1 MNTRIPTLLPKISD
15 PQNEWMPKR
24 KKYPTFETY
33 AKRFDPDRKYPPIC
47 YRKNGTP
54 RTPTSTCHRPCRPAH
69 FTREASKYSPWML
82 ALKRFNAGRNTWCV
96 PKENTSG
103 YTECM
108 KWKKEFQR
116 EARQKRAALRA
127 AAAED
132 ERFDNL
138 TLRQVQDEWRAAER
152 ARNQSSVAESSAM
165 GARGPLGLTA
175 ENERQLRS
183 VRLANQRAAEKQKKE
198 REEKERQ
205 EMEAYYKKY
214 PKQRPRPKKGGGTF
228 DKKGNPY

>member
-1 MNTRIPTLLPKISD
+1 MPPK
-15 PQNEWMPKR
+15 KR
-24 KKYPTFETY
+24 APNRGRPLHEYVTPGGRKVWDRWGSTPCYN
-33 AKRFDPDRKYPPIC
+33 KRGKMRPAPLH
-47 YRKNGTP
+47 
-54 RTPTSTCHRPCRPAH
+54 CHKPCRPAH
-69 FTREASKYSPWML
+69 FTREASKTSPWML
-82 ALKRFNAGRNTWCV
+82 ALRRFNRGNNTWCV
-96 PKENTSG
+96 PKKPSPG

-116 EARQKRAALRA
+116 EARQKRAAEAA

-152 ARNQSSVAESSAM
+152 ARNESSVAESSAM

-175 ENERQLRS
+175 ADEAHLKS
-183 VRLANQRAAEKQKKE
+183 IRLANQRAADKIRQE

-205 EMEAYYKKY
+205 EMEAYYRRY
-214 PKQRPRPKKGGGTF
+214 PKQRPNPKKNRGLY